1 MEMYKKLTQ
10 LSFVIGLFFSIAS
23 LILFGNMLLSKATN
37 ALNIY
42 TSVSF
47 QVFGIAMMLVK
58 SRKEE

>member
-1 MEMYKKLTQ
+1 MYKKLTQ

-47 QVFGIAMMLVK
+47 LVFGIAMMLVK

>member
-47 QVFGIAMMLVK
+47 LVFGIAMMLVK